1 MKLEIVSSDAHNI
14 YQVAWLELN
23 TPVGNFIIQQGH
35 APMILS
41 LTPDKPIT
49 FRLKTGKQQTINANN
64 GMAKITRESTTLMID
79 THHKLP
85 L

>member
-1 MKLEIVSSDAHNI
+1 MKLEIVSSDAHNS

-41 LTPDKPIT
+41 LTPNKPVT
-49 FRLKTGKQQTINANN
+49 FRLKSGKQQTINVNN
-64 GMAKITRESTTLMID
+64 GMAKITRESTTLIID
-79 THHKLP
+79 THHE
-85 L
+85 